1 MQYSALPRTV
11 RPEQQRDGS
20 QRDVLAFAD
29 AFEVFDPEVCDH
41 VDGLSVGW
49 GLMVAKGRRFGLG
62 EGFS

>member
-41 VDGLSVGW
+41 VEGLC
-49 GLMVAKGRRFGLG
+49 MR
-62 EGFS
+62 